1 VDEVE
6 QARKALGLNS
16 DNFSCTASHGLQR
29 IHLQNSYTKMRY
41 SVLITAFFICL
52 SLSGSLLFAQSPE
65 REPLYFQTFTIEDG
79 LSDNYVRDI
88 TQDQQG
94 YIWVATGSGVS
105 RFDGYAFEIFRND
118 PADSTTL
125 SGNNVFA
132 IHTDR
137 KNNVWIATEAG
148 IDRFN
153 RSSQSFKRYQ
163 LDIGTYLTLPVL
175 GFGLFNKF
183 HESEAG
189 TLYIGTARGLA
200 VYDDGQQ
207 EFRMITADEE
217 EGSALS
223 HPEVTSITESA
234 DGRLWMGTYGGGINI
249 LNPETGA
256 ITWLRHDPDDVHTL
270 PNDIILNLFIDQDQ
284 MLWVNYDRRDNQ
296 QVSFFIENRIPGSP
310 SGLWKKDLNT
320 GSAEHYL
327 YNPES
332 GHPSWAFI
340 SHFKQTRDTKIWISQ
355 LGGLPEGV
363 RQYNDA
369 SNTFFGYSY
378 DVTDPGSLPWDF
390 ATSLLEDHSGNFWL
404 GTSRGLARAD
414 RSQIRMNAFTPDPTN
429 RYNLINNFY
438 GVEEAGSNQFFI
450 SNDGNRAI
458 LWNRETNTWKQ
469 LPDNIIPEQ
478 QPLAYDGRSH
488 AWLLSVENIIER
500 VHLETWE
507 KQQYD
512 LNESTAGRVTIN
524 HFLRLSDE
532 AILIATNG
540 GLWELSPSSGRFTK
554 IDVSVPFPVGEEPD
568 IFYLAADSTGKVW
581 LGINNAS
588 LDASHSKK
596 GILIVRYDP
605 ISGETVFPDIND
617 SYLSALGN
625 GALNHLMTDSRGQVW
640 VSKSNGLVRFDPE
653 TNRATFYNA
662 QDGLRHLNVL
672 GSLEDNLGMIW
683 ISAEYGISRLNPDTG
698 SIRNFGRND
707 GLRPSR
713 MNRHSFYKREN
724 GELMFGGVGGLS
736 YFNPEDIRESEE
748 PPLISLVRL
757 EYGDVTVNLSGAI
770 AGQSSVDIDWSANS
784 VSLEFVSV
792 NFRNPGE
799 TTYTYKLEGFHNDWV
814 DAGNRRFAQFS
825 NLPPKSYT
833 FHVKAVNADG
843 LTSAQAA
850 SVSFR
855 VLPPWW
861 RTWWAYGFYLMLLI
875 AAIVAADR
883 VQRRRVQQK
892 ERERAREKELEQA
905 KEIEKAYENLKA
917 AQDQLVQQEKLASL
931 GQLTA
936 GIAHEIKNPLNFVN
950 NFSEVSDE
958 MIAELIEALN
968 KGDIEESLALSED
981 IGANLKKIH
990 EHGSRANGIVQSML
1004 MHSRGGSGKMEPT
1017 DLNALIKEYVNLS
1030 FHGMRAGKEAINVD
1044 IDLQLDESVGE
1055 VPLIAEDFSRVI
1067 LNLVNNAFDAM
1078 RSKLTDDG
1086 RPETGG
1092 KSPFPEGIPTGEGSG
1107 GAERSRGVSTVN
1119 GYNPKLTIRTRKS
1132 ANTITLEIEDNGPGI
1147 PDEIKD
1153 KILQPFF
1160 TTKKGTQGTG
1170 LGLSITNDIVKA
1182 HGGQMEIKSSIGKG
1196 SVFKIYLNQKD

>member
-1 VDEVE
+1 
-6 QARKALGLNS
+6 
-16 DNFSCTASHGLQR
+16 
-29 IHLQNSYTKMRY
+29 MRH
-41 SVLITAFFICL
+41 SVRITAFFFCI
-52 SLSGSLLFAQSPE
+52 SLFGSALFAQSPE
-65 REPLYFQTFTIEDG
+65 REPLHFQTYTIEDG
-79 LSDNYVRDI
+79 LSDNFVRDI

-105 RFDGYAFEIFRND
+105 RFDGYGFEIFRND

-125 SGNNVFA
+125 SDNDVWA

-137 KNNVWIATEAG
+137 ENNVWVATQAW
-148 IDRFN
+148 IDRLD
-153 RSSQSFKRYQ
+153 RSSQSFRRYQ
-163 LDIGTYLTLPVL
+163 VVTGAYTLTART
-175 GFGLFNKF
+175 FAKF
-183 HESEAG
+183 YESEAG

-200 VYDDGQQ
+200 VYDNKKQ
-207 EFRMITADEE
+207 EFRVITADEE

-223 HPEVTSITESA
+223 HPEVTSIAESA
-234 DGRLWMGTYGGGINI
+234 DGRLWIGTYGGGINI

-256 ITWLRHDPDDVHTL
+256 ITWLRHDPDDVHTI
-270 PNDIILNLFIDQDQ
+270 PNDYIFNLFIDQDQ
-284 MLWVNYDRRDNQ
+284 VLWVNYNRLENQ
-296 QVSFFIENRIPGSP
+296 FTTTFSTEIITPGSP
-310 SGLWKKDLNT
+310 SGLWKKDLKT

-327 YNPES
+327 YNPER
-332 GHPSWAFI
+332 GHPTWDFI
-340 SHFKQTRDTKIWISQ
+340 SHFEQTRDGKIWMSQ
-355 LGGLPEGV
+355 QGAAPVGLK
-363 RQYNDA
+363 QYNDG

-378 DVTDPGSLPWDF
+378 DVTDPGSLPWNF
-390 ATSLLEDHSGNFWL
+390 ATSLLEDHSGNFWV

-414 RSQIRMNAFTPDPTN
+414 RSQIRMNAFTPDPAD
-429 RYNLINNFY
+429 RYNINNFFF
-438 GVEEAGSNQFFI
+438 GIGEAGLNQFLI
-450 SNDGNRAI
+450 SSIGRPII
-458 LWNRETNTWKQ
+458 LWNRDTNTWKPM
-469 LPDNIIPEQ
+469 PDDIIPQEL
-478 QPLAYDGRSH
+478 PLVYDGRSH
-488 AWLLSVENIIER
+488 AWLLSVENVIER

-507 KQQYD
+507 KQQYV
-512 LNESTAGRVTIN
+512 LNESTAGKVTIN

-532 AILIATNG
+532 VILIATRE

-554 IDVSVPFPVGEEPD
+554 IDVPVPFTAGDETD
-568 IFYLAADSTGKVW
+568 IKYLAADSTGKVW

-596 GILIVRYDP
+596 GILIARYDP

-617 SYLSALGN
+617 TYLSALGN
-625 GALNHLMTDSRGQVW
+625 GALNHLMIGSRGQVW

-662 QDGLRHLNVL
+662 QDGLRHLTVF
-672 GSLEDNLGMIW
+672 GTLEDKLGMIW
-683 ISAEYGISRLNPDTG
+683 ISTLHGISRLNPDTG

-707 GLRPSR
+707 GLRPAR
-713 MNRHSFYKREN
+713 MNPHSFYKREN

-736 YFNPEDIRESEE
+736 YFNPENIRESEE

-770 AGQSSVDIDWSANS
+770 AGQSSVDIDWGANS

-799 TTYTYKLEGFHNDWV
+799 TTYLYKLEGFHSDWV

-833 FHVKAVNADG
+833 FHVRAVNADG
-843 LTSAQAA
+843 LTSTQTA

-950 NFSEVSDE
+950 NFSDVSLE
-958 MIAELIEALN
+958 MIDEALEELKQIGEN
-968 KGDIEESLALSED
+968 EHATETAAILADIKSNLA
-981 IGANLKKIH
+981 KIH
-990 EHGSRANGIVQSML
+990 QHGSRADGIVKSML
-1004 MHSRGGSGKMEPT
+1004 QHSRGGDGKMEPT
-1017 DLNALIKEYVNLS
+1017 PLNPLIKEYVNLAY
-1030 FHGMRAGKEAINVD
+1030 HGMRAGKEAINVD
-1044 IDLQLDESVGE
+1044 IDLQLDDSIGE
-1055 VPLIAEDFSRVI
+1055 VSLIAEDFSRVI
-1067 LNLVNNAFDAM
+1067 LNLTNNAFDAM
-1078 RSKLTDDG
+1078 RERVTSNDLQG
-1086 RPETGG
+1086 FENLGG
-1092 KSPFPEGIPTGEGSG
+1092 LE
-1107 GAERSRGVSTVN
+1107 
-1119 GYNPKLTIRTRKS
+1119 PKLTVRTKS
-1132 ANTITLEIEDNGPGI
+1132 DGNTITIEIEDNGPGI

-1153 KILQPFF
+1153 KIMQPFF

-1182 HGGQMEIKSSIGKG
+1182 HGGSLNIESGAKG
-1196 SVFKIYLNQKD
+1196 SIFKIYIPK

>member
-1 VDEVE
+1 
-6 QARKALGLNS
+6 
-16 DNFSCTASHGLQR
+16 
-29 IHLQNSYTKMRY
+29 MRH
-41 SVLITAFFICL
+41 SVLITAFFFCI
-52 SLSGSLLFAQSPE
+52 SLFGSALFAQSPE
-65 REPLYFQTFTIEDG
+65 REPLYFQTYTIEDG
-79 LSDNYVRDI
+79 LSDNWVRDI

-94 YIWVATGSGVS
+94 YIWVATSSGLS

-163 LDIGTYLTLPVL
+163 LYIGAYLNL
-175 GFGLFNKF
+175 GRFSKF

-189 TLYIGTARGLA
+189 TLYIGTTRGLA
-200 VYDDGQQ
+200 VYDVGQQ
-207 EFRMITADEE
+207 EFRMITAGEE

-223 HPEVTSITESA
+223 HPEVTSISESA
-234 DGRLWMGTYGGGINI
+234 DGRLWIGTNGGGINI

-270 PNDIILNLFIDQDQ
+270 PNDYILNLFIDQDEV
-284 MLWVNYDRRDNQ
+284 LWVNYDRRENQ
-296 QVSFFIENRIPGSP
+296 QGSFFIENITPGSP

-327 YNPES
+327 YNPAS

-340 SHFKQTRDTKIWISQ
+340 SQFKQTRDTKIWISQ
-355 LGGLPEGV
+355 FGGSPEGV
-363 RQYNDA
+363 RQYDDG

-378 DVTDPGSLPWDF
+378 DGTDPGSIPWNF
-390 ATSLLEDHSGNFWL
+390 ATSLLEDHSGNLWV

-429 RYNLINNFY
+429 RYNVINNFY
-438 GVEEAGSNQFFI
+438 GIEEAGSNQFLI
-450 SNDGNRAI
+450 SSDGIPAI
-458 LWNRETNTWKQ
+458 LWNRDTNTWKQ
-469 LPDNIIPEQ
+469 LPDNIISEQ

-512 LNESTAGRVTIN
+512 LNESTAARVRIN
-524 HFLRLSDE
+524 HFLHLSDE
-532 AILIATNG
+532 VILIATNG

-554 IDVSVPFPVGEEPD
+554 IDVSVPFPAGEEPN
-568 IFYLAADSTGKVW
+568 IIYLAADSTGKVW

-596 GILIVRYDP
+596 GILIARYDP
-605 ISGETVFPDIND
+605 ISNETVFPDIND

-653 TNRATFYNA
+653 TNRATFFNA
-662 QDGLRHLNVL
+662 QDGLRHLNVF
-672 GSLEDNLGMIW
+672 GSLEDKLGMIW
-683 ISAEYGISRLNPDTG
+683 ISAEYGISRLNPETG

-707 GLRPSR
+707 GLRPTR

-736 YFNPEDIRESEE
+736 YFNPEDIRDSEE
-748 PPLISLVRL
+748 PPLISLVLL
-757 EYGDVTVNLSGAI
+757 ESGDATINLSGA
-770 AGQSSVDIDWSANS
+770 ADGQAPINIDWSANS

-799 TTYTYKLEGFHNDWV
+799 TTYLYKLEGFHSDWV
-814 DAGNRRFAQFS
+814 DAGTRRFAQFS

-850 SVSFR
+850 SVSFT

-861 RTWWAYGFYLMLLI
+861 RTWWAYGFYLMLSI
-875 AAIVAADR
+875 VGVVAIDR

-892 ERERAREKELEQA
+892 ERERAREKELAQA
-905 KEIEKAYENLKA
+905 KEIEKAYQNLEVAHENLKS

-950 NFSEVSDE
+950 NFSEVSEE
-958 MIAELIEALN
+958 MITELIEALD
-968 KGDIEESLALSED
+968 KGDIDESLALSKD

-1004 MHSRGGSGKMEPT
+1004 MHSRGGDGKMEPT
-1017 DLNALIKEYVNLS
+1017 ALNPLIKEYVNLA
-1030 FHGMRAGKEAINVD
+1030 FHGMRASKEAINVE
-1044 IDLQLDESVGE
+1044 IDLQLDENVGE
-1055 VPLIAEDFSRVI
+1055 VPLVAEDFSRVI
-1067 LNLVNNAFDAM
+1067 LNLCNNAFDACAERSRSAM
-1078 RSKLTDDG
+1078 RSKLTEDG

-1092 KSPFPEGIPTGEGSG
+1092 EVTDDGGRMTGE
-1107 GAERSRGVSTVN
+1107 T
-1119 GYNPKLTIRTRKS
+1119 YKPKLTIRTKS
-1132 ANTITLEIEDNGPGI
+1132 KNGQILIEIEDNGPGI

-1160 TTKKGTQGTG
+1160 TTKKGTHGTG

-1182 HGGQMEIKSSIGKG
+1182 HGGDITVASKPREG
-1196 SVFKIYLNQKD
+1196 SVFSVYLPLKS